1 MNVYDFDKTLFPS
14 DSPVKFWS
22 YCKKKYPKIWKHFPG
37 GVTKMI
43 LYKFK
48 MFTWTEVMEK
58 VFEFLKYLPDP
69 LAEVE
74 AFWNENESKIYSWYK
89 DVQKENDVIITATPR
104 FLIEPIAKRLGI
116 KNLIATELD
125 LKTYKVNG
133 IDCTGIEKVRRFK
146 EIYGNIEIDNFYSD
160 SFSDTP
166 LAEISKNAYMVH
178 KGGKITPWNFQ
189 SKKGKKKNRLKT
201 KEYIASMNK
210 YEKKRTKLERKMRK
224 LELKQLI
231 LDEKQ
236 LELENAQKTTD

>member
-1 MNVYDFDKTLFPS
+1 MNVYDFDKTLFPG

-22 YCKKKYPKIWKHFPG
+22 YCKKKYPKIWNHFPG

-48 MFTWTEVMEK
+48 MFTWTEVIDK
-58 VFEFLKYLPDP
+58 IFEFLKYLPDP

-74 AFWNENESKIYSWYK
+74 AFWDENEHKIYSWYK
-89 DVQKENDVIITATPR
+89 EVQKEDDVVITATPR

-125 LKTYKVNG
+125 IKTHKVQG
-133 IDCTGIEKVRRFK
+133 LDCTGIEKVRRFK
-146 EIYGNIEIDNFYSD
+146 EIYPDAKIDNFYSD
-160 SFSDTP
+160 SYSDTP
-166 LAEISKNAYMVH
+166 LAKIAENAFMVH
-178 KGGKITPWNFQ
+178 SGGRITEWNFN

-201 KEYIASMNK
+201 REYIASRKK
-210 YEKKRTKLERKMRK
+210 YERKQRRLDRKRRKI
-224 LELKQLI
+224 EIKQLI

-236 LELENAQKTTD
+236 LELENTPKAD

>member
-22 YCKKKYPKIWKHFPG
+22 YCKKKYPKIWNHFPG
-37 GVTKMI
+37 GLTKMI

-58 VFEFLKYLPDP
+58 VFEFMKYLPDP

-74 AFWNENESKIYSWYK
+74 AFWDENEHKIYSWYK
-89 DVQKENDVIITATPR
+89 EIQKEDDVIVTATPR

-116 KNLIATELD
+116 KHLVATELD

-133 IDCTGIEKVRRFK
+133 VDCTGIEKVRRFN
-146 EIYGNIEIDNFYSD
+146 EAYPNMQIDNFYSD
-160 SFSDTP
+160 SYSDTP
-166 LAEISKNAYMVH
+166 LAQIAKNAFMVK
-178 KGGKITPWNFQ
+178 KGGKIVEWNFQ
-189 SKKGKKKNRLKT
+189 NKKGKKKNRLKT
-201 KEYIASMNK
+201 KEYIASMKK
-210 YEKKRTKLERKMRK
+210 YEKKQTKLERKRRK

-231 LDEKQ
+231 LDEERLQ
-236 LELENAQKTTD
+236 CENNQKNAD